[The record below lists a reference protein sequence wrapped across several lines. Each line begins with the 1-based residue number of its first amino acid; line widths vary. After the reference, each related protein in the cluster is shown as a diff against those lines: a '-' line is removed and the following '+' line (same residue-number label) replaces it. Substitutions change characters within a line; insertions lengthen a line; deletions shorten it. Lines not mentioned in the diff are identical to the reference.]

1 MNNIENTYI
10 EYDELV
16 ELVGQEVI
24 ESRIRQISQEMLD
37 FLEMNDLNEIGY
49 VHEMALV
56 SKFVTYG
63 MIISVVR
70 TLVKGNRNS

>member
-1 MNNIENTYI
+1 MERKR
-10 EYDELV
+10 LA
-16 ELVGQEVI
+16 
-24 ESRIRQISQEMLD
+24 
-37 FLEMNDLNEIGY
+37 NEIAY

-70 TLVKGNRNS
+70 TLV

>member
-1 MNNIENTYI
+1 MERKR
-10 EYDELV
+10 LA
-16 ELVGQEVI
+16 
-24 ESRIRQISQEMLD
+24 
-37 FLEMNDLNEIGY
+37 NEIAY